1 MGYHRGVMTDVDRPT
16 VRSALAA
23 ALVFGVFLSGCAA
36 PSGMPGG
43 DHHTVGSAA
52 QANEADAMFAEMMVP
67 HHEQA
72 ISMSEMILAKPG
84 VDPAVTTL
92 AEQIKAAQQPEID
105 TMNGWL
111 DEWGRPSMPAGHNH
125 HDMGGGMLDE
135 KQMRALDQADG
146 PSGQRLYLDGMIAHH
161 EGAIAMAETEIAEGR
176 NRDAIALA
184 RSIVD
189 AQRAEVTTMNQILDR
204 L

>member
-1 MGYHRGVMTDVDRPT
+1 MTDVDRPT
-16 VRSALAA
+16 VRTSLAA
-23 ALVFGVFLSGCAA
+23 ALLALGLFLSGCAG
-36 PSGMPGG
+36 PSALPGDG
-43 DHHTVGSAA
+43 HDTAGSAA
-52 QANEADAMFAEMMVP
+52 EANEADTMFAEMMVP

-72 ISMSEMILAKPG
+72 ISMSEMILAKSG

-111 DEWGRPSMPAGHNH
+111 DKWGRPSMPAGRNH

-135 KQMRALDQADG
+135 KQMRELDQADG
-146 PSGQRLYLDGMIAHH
+146 PSGQRLYLAGMIAHH
-161 EGAIAMAETEIAEGR
+161 DGAIAMAETEIAEGR

-189 AQRAEVTTMNQILDR
+189 AQRAEITTMNQILDR

>member
-1 MGYHRGVMTDVDRPT
+1 MTDVDRPT
-16 VRSALAA
+16 VRTALAA
-23 ALVFGVFLSGCAA
+23 ALLALGLFLSGCAA
-36 PSGMPGG
+36 PSALPGG
-43 DHHTVGSAA
+43 GHDTAGSTAE
-52 QANEADAMFAEMMVP
+52 ANEADAMFAEMMVP

-72 ISMSEMILAKPG
+72 ISMSEMILAKSG

-92 AEQIKAAQQPEID
+92 AEQVKAAQQPEID

-111 DEWGRPSMPAGHNH
+111 DEWGRPSMPAGRNH

-135 KQMRALDQADG
+135 KQMRELDQADG
-146 PSGQRLYLDGMIAHH
+146 PNGQRLYLDGMIAHH
-161 EGAIAMAETEIAEGR
+161 DGAIAMAEIEIAEGR
-176 NRDAIALA
+176 NRDALALA

-189 AQRAEVTTMNQILDR
+189 AQRAEITTMNQILDR